1 MKKNGLYS
9 IGEIS
14 KICSIPSSTLRYYDE
29 TGVLKPCLIDEETGY
44 RYYDRE
50 ALMYVPVLR
59 YYQGWGMKLKEIVQL
74 LERKDLT
81 ALKDSFSKA
90 IEERKKEIKRIGE
103 EIDSIDSWHQLI
115 CETEEVIKE
124 ERFDVTLKTIPP
136 TKMFSLNPQI
146 LDYMTFENILINNE
160 FCISLYNKGFVSLG
174 PLYAVFSSESQR
186 FQEKPGDMTLL
197 IKNHPHDDSSP
208 LVTEVP
214 GFTAVACYHQ
224 GLHNEIAA
232 TYEKMKAWAKE
243 HNFVLRGDVIERY
256 VIDYWSI
263 KNKDWFLTE
272 VYFPLQTKSS

>member
-14 KICSIPSSTLRYYDE
+14 KICNIPSSTLRYYDE
-29 TGVLKPCLIDEETGY
+29 IGVLKPCQIDEETGY
-44 RYYDRE
+44 RYYDRD

-74 LERKDLT
+74 LERNDLT
-81 ALKDSFSKA
+81 ALKESFTGA
-90 IEERKKEIKRIGE
+90 IEQREKEIGRIVE
-103 EIDSIDSWHQLI
+103 EIDSIDSWRQLI
-115 CETEEVIKE
+115 CETEEVIGE
-124 ERFDVTLKTIPP
+124 EKFQVTLKTIPP
-136 TKMFSLNPQI
+136 TKMFYLKPQI
-146 LDYMTFENILINNE
+146 SDYMSFENILINNE

-174 PLYAVFSSESQR
+174 PLYVVFPSEDQR

-197 IKNHPHDDSSP
+197 IKNHPHEDASP
-208 LVTEVP
+208 LVADIP
-214 GFTAVACYHQ
+214 GFTAVACYHR
-224 GLHNEIAA
+224 GLHNEIAT
-232 TYEKMKAWAKE
+232 TYEKIKTWAKE
-243 HNFVLRGDVIERY
+243 HNFLLRGDVIERY